1 MRRILAA
8 KEYARL
14 LERLSEEQTQKAAA
28 AVAHSARELMARYG
42 LNRLVV
48 LFDESLRPVALR
60 SLELVLGIGVEA
72 AAAALNTDDLP
83 DLAGSLICDL
93 LLDPVGRG
101 TVREKRAAWIDP
113 FGSTTFGSSGWG
125 SAHLYEAQGF
135 HYQRPI
141 YIYRYS
147 I

>member
-72 AAAALNTDDLP
+72 AAGAVARLRSHAAK
-83 DLAGSLICDL
+83 
-93 LLDPVGRG
+93 
-101 TVREKRAAWIDP
+101 E
-113 FGSTTFGSSGWG
+113 
-125 SAHLYEAQGF
+125 
-135 HYQRPI
+135 QRTKNKE
-141 YIYRYS
+141 
-147 I
+147 